1 MAKSLYDYCI
11 EREDF
16 RLLAQWDKE
25 KNGELTV
32 RDVARGSSRK
42 VWWRCEFN
50 HQWTATVYSR
60 STMGAG
66 CPYCAGKRVQPFSRT
81 LASEHPQLLE
91 EWHPK
96 LNADISPEE
105 FTPGSSRRVWWKCSK
120 GHEWQAA
127 IKSRVTGTGCPVCAN
142 RKVNP
147 GENDLA
153 TRYPEI
159 AAQWHPV
166 KNGKRTPR
174 DVVAGNCSKV
184 WWLCD
189 KGHEWQAPITSRTC
203 NGNGCPVCSGRVV
216 VPGKNDLAS
225 IFPAIA
231 AQWHPTKNGDL
242 TPDQVAPYCNRKV
255 WWQCNRNHTYL
266 ARIAKKVQEDTG
278 CPYCSNR
285 KVLVGFNDL
294 ATTDPEIAEQW
305 NPELNGE
312 LTPQMVT
319 AGCHKKVWW
328 QCRAEH
334 VWKAV
339 IYSRAGPQR
348 AGCPVCAGK
357 VREDRKERYTMA
369 MVTATHKVI
378 H

>member
-11 EREDF
+11 ERDDF

-50 HQWTATVYSR
+50 HQWAATVYSR

-105 FTPGSSRRVWWKCSK
+105 LTPGSSRRVWWKCSK
-120 GHEWQAA
+120 GHEWRAVV
-127 IKSRVTGTGCPVCAN
+127 KSRVTGTGCPVCAN
-142 RKVNP
+142 RKVIP

-189 KGHEWQAPITSRTC
+189 NGHEWQAPITSRTC
-203 NGNGCPVCSGRVV
+203 NGNGCPVCSGKAV
-216 VPGKNDLAS
+216 VPGENDLAS
-225 IFPAIA
+225 SFPAVA

-242 TPDQVAPYCNRKV
+242 TPDQFAPYSNRKV

-266 ARIAKKVQEDTG
+266 ARIAKKVQESTG

-305 NPELNGE
+305 QRELNGE

-328 QCRAEH
+328 QCRGEH

-339 IYSRAGPQR
+339 IYSRTGPQR

-357 VREDRKERYTMA
+357 VREDRKDRYTMA
-369 MVTATHKVI
+369 MASQMFKNG
-378 H
+378 